1 MVEESVSTTAPP
13 THRLPARTVVGFT
26 LVSAAA
32 LIIVIVG
39 VAAWVT
45 GGRSGETDSSTVHTS
60 TSSDETDVADTAG
73 VELPFLGL
81 DPDRQGDL
89 GVAGGFDPADPND
102 RTGWLL
108 GPTAL
113 DDGEARGATWLY
125 FGDPDSTDP
134 FTTHDLMVQVVP
146 VRRAFENAVSEM
158 AESVPGAEALTVR
171 NVQGVMGVLQ
181 GLPQT
186 EPIRVLS
193 WIEPEDEHHPR
204 RGLTLATH
212 HLSAAQLLDI
222 AERLDLD
229 GEIEDA
235 ARSVGESDLAIVA
248 RSAARPE
255 GSLPDF
261 VRYLETGPQLLY
273 GVRRSTSDLGTTAVD
288 ARSATHIKIAS
299 RPGDLPEALLP
310 ERFWSRA
317 VDVVELDGEPA
328 LIIDMGSVAEDDPRS
343 HLIVAWQW
351 SPGVIAV
358 VSMRGTG
365 GPSTAMEAARSV
377 VELEPE
383 RWRMERD
390 IAHLVR
396 FHTPAITDPWFSAPG
411 SDPPTAGDILYV
423 WHVGTIDGRDC
434 IETMSEDGRS
444 FGCTRDDWVAPSA
457 SSTAAAIAA
466 MDVHELRG
474 RRPMQ
479 IILIAAVPGAVIVP
493 QPASDEWSMTS
504 IPEPHDG
511 LSWHVWVGPQ
521 DGLTGFHVVV
531 AGSVVDTLEP
541 GGSSP
546 EQPAAVPGW
555 PDPAIPML
563 PPSLTSIISE
573 FDPYEMVAQNLA
585 ARGLGIASTLVIEA
599 GDETA
604 LPMADEPLQWVVGEA
619 DGTHYLVHDGAAV
632 GGGPIGD
639 EISVLE
645 PVTIEGAPVT
655 LIVWRRMP
663 SCLDVSRVRGED
675 VQLQVGPSISLVASV
690 NEPDLRDVVYVWA
703 VAGVAQSW
711 QLTFER
717 DDRAGGPDEVV
728 IDLPEV
734 EGLASWPVG
743 ACG

>member
-1 MVEESVSTTAPP
+1 MIEESLPTTERP
-13 THRLPARTVVGFT
+13 TRRLPARTVVGFT
-26 LVSAAA
+26 LVSATA

-39 VAAWVT
+39 LAAWVT
-45 GGRSGETDSSTVHTS
+45 GGRSGETDSSAVHTVTS
-60 TSSDETDVADTAG
+60 TDGTDAG
-73 VELPFLGL
+73 ATIAVELPFLGL

-102 RTGWLL
+102 RTGWLH
-108 GPTAL
+108 GASEP
-113 DDGEARGATWLY
+113 DDGQRTWLY
-125 FGDPDSTDP
+125 FGDPGSADP
-134 FTTHDLMVQVVP
+134 FGTHDLAVIVVP
-146 VRRAFENAVSEM
+146 ARAASEDVIS
-158 AESVPGAEALTVR
+158 ETIDSVPGAEEVNVR
-171 NVQGVMGVLQ
+171 NVQGVT
-181 GLPQT
+181 GLAPGLLRT
-186 EPIRVLS
+186 EPLRFLS
-193 WIEPEDEHHPR
+193 WVEPEDAGQPR
-204 RGLTLATH
+204 RALSLATRR
-212 HLSAAQLLDI
+212 LSAAQLLDI
-222 AERLDLD
+222 AEQLDLD

-235 ARSVGESDLAIVA
+235 ARSVGEFDLELVA
-248 RSAARPE
+248 RSGEQPE
-255 GSLPDF
+255 GSPPSS
-261 VRYLETGPQLLY
+261 VRRRETGPQLLY
-273 GVRRSTSDLGTTAVD
+273 QVEPSASGTGA
-288 ARSATHIKIAS
+288 AAAAAPATRLVKIAS
-299 RPGDLPEALLP
+299 RPGTLANSILP
-310 ERFWSRA
+310 ERFWSEG
-317 VDVVELDGEPA
+317 VDTVEIHGKPA
-328 LIIDMGSVAEDDPRS
+328 MVIDMGPVAEDDLRRD
-343 HLIVAWQW
+343 LVVAWQW
-351 SPGVIAV
+351 SPDV
-358 VSMRGTG
+358 VAFLSVRGTG
-365 GPSTAMEAARSV
+365 GQPAALETARSV
-377 VELEPE
+377 IELEPE
-383 RWRMERD
+383 RWRIERD

-411 SDPPTAGDILYV
+411 SNPPTAEDILYV

-479 IILIAAVPGAVIVP
+479 IVLIAAVPGTVIIP
-493 QPASDEWSMTS
+493 QPASDEWAMTS

-521 DGLTGFHVVV
+521 DSFTGFDVVV

-639 EISVLE
+639 EISVLA

-655 LIVWRRMP
+655 LIVWRRTP
-663 SCLDVSRVRGED
+663 SCLDVSGVRGED
-675 VQLQVGPSISLVASV
+675 VQLQVGPSISLVSSV
-690 NEPDLRDVVYVWA
+690 AEPDLRDVVYVWP

-717 DDRAGGPDEVV
+717 DDRAGGLDEVA

-743 ACG
+743 VCG